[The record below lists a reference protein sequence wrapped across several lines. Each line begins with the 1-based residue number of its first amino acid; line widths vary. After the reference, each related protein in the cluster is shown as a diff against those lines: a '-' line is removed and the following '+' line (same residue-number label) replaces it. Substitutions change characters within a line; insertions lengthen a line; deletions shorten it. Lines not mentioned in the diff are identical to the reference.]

1 MKWYKMNK
9 KIISIFFLL
18 IILVSIAVAYNYFN
32 QKSTEENQ
40 YNSSPKTVTESDI
53 AREIDNAF
61 LAEDDEVE
69 IGEMV

>member
-1 MKWYKMNK
+1 VNK

-18 IILVSIAVAYNYFN
+18 IILVSIALVYSYFSQN
-32 QKSTEENQ
+32 STDENQ
-40 YNSSPKTVTESDI
+40 YSSSPNTVTDSDV
-53 AREIDNAF
+53 ASEIDNAF

>member
-1 MKWYKMNK
+1 MNK

-18 IILVSIAVAYNYFN
+18 IILVSIALVYSYFS
-32 QKSTEENQ
+32 QKSTDENQ
-40 YNSSPKTVTESDI
+40 YSSSPETLADSDI
-53 AREIDNAF
+53 AGEIDNAF